1 MDLNL
6 QITDMAGARPEHST
20 VIVNFVAAVRNQL
33 KNSMCYVFPDN
44 VQYKFKADDGENKTV
59 IPDASI
65 NCRIKSR
72 RGNTFIDAPR
82 FVMEVLSPSTE
93 KYDRGEK
100 KELYRQQEIDEYW
113 IVDLHK
119 KQVEI
124 YELDY
129 DEKEEP
135 QYYLWKTVTEENKNE
150 LKMIRFPN
158 LKITFDDLFYEVD
171 LEY

>member
-6 QITDMAGARPEHST
+6 QITDMEGARPEHSA
-20 VIVNFVAAVRNQL
+20 VIVNFVASIRKQL
-33 KNSMCYVFPDN
+33 KNSTCYVFSDN
-44 VQYKFKADDGENKTV
+44 VQYRFQTEDGEDKIIV
-59 IPDASI
+59 PDASI
-65 NCRIKSR
+65 NCRTKAR

-100 KELYRQQEIDEYW
+100 MELYRQQEIDEFW
-113 IVDLHK
+113 IVDLREK
-119 KQVEI
+119 KVEI

-129 DEKEEP
+129 DERAKP
-135 QYYLWKTVTEENKNE
+135 QYYLWKVITEENKGE
-150 LKMIRFPN
+150 LRLIHFPN
-158 LKITFDDLFYEVD
+158 IAITFDDLFDEVD